1 MNTALKILAPI
12 ILVAI
17 LIPALFYT
25 GLTIWGDWHD
35 EWSGFNASTYI
46 GDGYC
51 NIAVLPI
58 EGEIHGYGSVTDDY
72 GNEMTST
79 NMKDALSFL
88 EQAEAEPGIYGVL
101 ALVNS
106 TGGSGAA
113 AEQIA
118 TELKKSVMP
127 NAAYII
133 DSGASAAY
141 LIASA
146 ADTIIASP
154 FSDVGSIGITM
165 SYLDYSAQN
174 AAQGIE
180 YISLASA
187 KYKNYGD
194 PDKPLTEE
202 ERGLF
207 ERDLSVWHEA
217 LVAEV
222 AENRNLPIETI
233 AKLADGSS
241 MPGKLALEAGLID
254 AVGNREVARAW
265 FANQLGMSPEEIVFC
280 GY

>member
-1 MNTALKILAPI
+1 MKTAVKILAPI

-17 LIPALFYT
+17 LIPAVLYV

-35 EWSGFNASTYI
+35 EWSGYNASTYI

-51 NIAVLPI
+51 NIAVLPV
-58 EGEIHGYGSVTDDY
+58 EGEVHGYGIVTDDY

-79 NMKDALSFL
+79 NMNDAVSFL
-88 EQAEAEPGIYGVL
+88 EQAEYEPGIYGVL
-101 ALVNS
+101 ALINS

-118 TELKKSVMP
+118 TELKKSAMP
-127 NAAYII
+127 NAAYIV

-146 ADTIIASP
+146 ADTVIASP
-154 FSDVGSIGITM
+154 FADVGSIGVTM

-174 AAQGIE
+174 EASGIE
-180 YISLASA
+180 YVSLSSA
-187 KYKNYGD
+187 IFKNYGD

-202 ERGLF
+202 ERSLL
-207 ERDLSVWHEA
+207 ERDLSVWHDE
-217 LVAEV
+217 LVAQV
-222 AENRNLPIETI
+222 AENRGLPIETVSR
-233 AKLADGSS
+233 LADGSS
-241 MPGKLALEAGLID
+241 MPGKLALEAELVD
-254 AVGNREVARAW
+254 AVGDREVARAW
-265 FANQLGMSPEEIVFC
+265 FAEKLGMSAEEVVFC